1 MRDLLLSYLN
11 GGIAIAALAVGL
23 VFLKFWR
30 VSRDRFF
37 IFFAAAFWAF
47 ALGATLRT
55 IFATTG
61 EHGHFV
67 FLLPR
72 LLGFVII
79 VVAILDKNRR
89 GAD

>member
-1 MRDLLLSYLN
+1 MNTTILAFLN
-11 GGIAIAALAVGL
+11 GGLAVASLAVGL
-23 VFLKFWR
+23 VFMKFWR

-55 IFATTG
+55 IFASTS
-61 EHGHFV
+61 EHGHLV
-67 FLLPR
+67 FLPR

-79 VVAILDKNRR
+79 VIAILDKNRR